1 MSETPPVDSRDVFI
15 NAPFDGA
22 YEPLFVTLI
31 GMITFLDYKPHC
43 VLEVRETGE
52 GRLQCIYD
60 LMRTC
65 RISIHDM
72 SRIGAPVRFNMPF
85 ELGLACSLK
94 LAAPQQY
101 DVIVLDSEPH
111 RMDRR
116 LSDFKGRDLFI
127 HHGTCDGMIEAIL
140 DAFQS
145 QRADASALRRAA
157 AISAD
162 TRGNSNATS
171 ARRRSFTRTC
181 FSISS
186 RLPPKSRPT
195 AASSPPEAAKL
206 SPP

>member
-1 MSETPPVDSRDVFI
+1 VSETWSVDPRAVFV
-15 NAPFDGA
+15 NAPFDSA

-31 GMITFLDYKPHC
+31 GMVAFLDYDAHC

-52 GRLQCIYD
+52 GRLQRIYD

-85 ELGLACSLK
+85 ELGLAVSLK

-101 DVIVLDSEPH
+101 EVIVLDSQAH

-127 HHGTCDGMIEAIL
+127 HDGTCDGMIEALL

-145 QRADASALRRAA
+145 QRSDASELRRAA
-157 AISAD
+157 RALRTYARNTKRVFRAKTIFHPHLFSLLTKAAVNIA
-162 TRGNSNATS
+162 TERG
-171 ARRRSFTRTC
+171 FL
-181 FSISS
+181 
-186 RLPPKSRPT
+186 LP
-195 AASSPPEAAKL
+195 
-206 SPP
+206 

>member
-15 NAPFDGA
+15 NAPFDRA

-52 GRLQCIYD
+52 GRLQRIYD

-101 DVIVLDSEPH
+101 DVIVLDSEAH

-157 AISAD
+157 RD
-162 TRGNSNATS
+162 FRRY
-171 ARRRSFTRTC
+171 ARKIKRDFRAKTLFHPHL
-181 FSISS
+181 FQH
-186 RLPPKSRPT
+186 LVK
-195 AASSPPEAAKL
+195 AASKIAADRGFL
-206 SPP
+206 AP

>member
-1 MSETPPVDSRDVFI
+1 VSETPSIDRKAVFV
-15 NAPFDGA
+15 NAPFDSA

-31 GMITFLDYKPHC
+31 GMITFLDYNPHC

-52 GRLQCIYD
+52 GRLQRIYD

-85 ELGLACSLK
+85 ELGLAVSLK
-94 LAAPQQY
+94 LAEPQEY
-101 DVIVLDSEPH
+101 EVIVLDSVAH

-127 HHGTCDGMIEAIL
+127 HHGTCDGMIAALL

-145 QRADASALRRAA
+145 QRSDASELRKGARDLRTYARNIKRALRAETIFHPHLFQHLIKAA
-157 AISAD
+157 LKIA
-162 TRGNSNATS
+162 TERG
-171 ARRRSFTRTC
+171 FL
-181 FSISS
+181 
-186 RLPPKSRPT
+186 LP
-195 AASSPPEAAKL
+195 
-206 SPP
+206 